1 MEKLK
6 NNVHIERTENGF
18 KLYSYNT
25 LVAENIFNKL
35 IVNGKYSR
43 ATSQQITW
51 MARKF
56 NLDVEYASTEQQ
68 SFHQLPFGVKI
79 KL

>member
-18 KLYSYNT
+18 KLYSYYTN
-25 LVAENIFNKL
+25 VAECVNNKL
-35 IVNGKYSR
+35 IVFGKYSQS
-43 ATSQQITW
+43 TSKQISW
-51 MARKF
+51 VAKKF
-56 NLDVEYASTEQQ
+56 NLDIEYKTTQKQ
-68 SFHQLPFGVKI
+68 SFNKLHFGVQV

>member
-1 MEKLK
+1 MKKLK

-18 KLYSYNT
+18 KLYSYTT

-43 ATSQQITW
+43 ATSQQISW
-51 MARKF
+51 VAKKF
-56 NLDVEYASTEQQ
+56 NLEVQYISTEQK
-68 SFHQLPFGVKI
+68 SFYQLPFGVNI
-79 KL
+79 KM